1 MSLDD
6 GSISSVVYSMP
17 VSATQHPHMI
27 IQTTALTIF
36 DTDTDFSRLSLPC
49 DVEVLSEST
58 TSPWLSACILFTGFD
73 EREQVK
79 TLLMS
84 TMYNTRMRLWVR
96 LRVNLIDDS
105 KLHSVSKFHE
115 SMKWALKVYEI
126 LMIMGTLETSLS
138 SVTCNSFRFPFRGK
152 PNLLKGFTCTT
163 SFTVT
168 KASH

>member
-58 TSPWLSACILFTGFD
+58 TSP
-73 EREQVK
+73 
-79 TLLMS
+79 
-84 TMYNTRMRLWVR
+84 
-96 LRVNLIDDS
+96 
-105 KLHSVSKFHE
+105 
-115 SMKWALKVYEI
+115 
-126 LMIMGTLETSLS
+126 
-138 SVTCNSFRFPFRGK
+138 
-152 PNLLKGFTCTT
+152 
-163 SFTVT
+163 
-168 KASH
+168 